1 MAIITS
7 NTLNTLSDFDF
18 VAHSANQGAQAML
31 QDKCLFYVQVG
42 QAKVRDVFFI
52 VLTLKAIA
60 DLVFVRQFAI
70 VAMVAIITAFHF

>member
-7 NTLNTLSDFDF
+7 NILDTLSDFDF
-18 VAHSANQGAQAML
+18 VAHSANQGSQAML

-60 DLVFVRQFAI
+60 DFVFVRQFAI